1 VKRGQADFL
10 QGYGY
15 CRGFRAD
22 TWRSTAQGGEPPV
35 GFASWLSFGGR
46 TCPDGPV
53 TGSQAYEDSYTGSYY
68 FHLKETTFKLGESL
82 VFLPDR
88 AGLNASL
95 DQFGLN
101 ALNKERS
108 LRDHNHPDNIEDPSL
123 IEGTLKPRCKE
134 WGAATYLTQADVLQ
148 TIGPGISVRADTCAI
163 RTYSEAMSEGKIK
176 SRVWCEVIVQRL
188 PDPIRPDFS
197 GINPARESEFSGF
210 GRRFKIKSFR
220 WLNTDEV

>member
-1 VKRGQADFL
+1 MKRGQADFL

-22 TWRSTAQGGEPPV
+22 TWRSTAQGGESSV

-88 AGLNASL
+88 AGLNAR
-95 DQFGLN
+95 
-101 ALNKERS
+101 NKERS

-176 SRVWCEVIVQRL
+176 S
-188 PDPIRPDFS
+188 
-197 GINPARESEFSGF
+197 
-210 GRRFKIKSFR
+210 FR